1 MMDGNFL
8 PSCQMVIDGSD
19 FRFGGGDH
27 RARAIGD
34 VSSFSK
40 KRDVTCHEAE
50 GNAIALRFCV
60 RALLGRSDGV
70 RKLLA
75 RTISYKAPRR
85 YGQFQSYLQNVLPMI
100 PTY

>member
-8 PSCQMVIDGSD
+8 PSCQMVIDWSD
-19 FRFGGGDH
+19 FRFCGGDH

-50 GNAIALRFCV
+50 GNAI
-60 RALLGRSDGV
+60 
-70 RKLLA
+70 
-75 RTISYKAPRR
+75 
-85 YGQFQSYLQNVLPMI
+85 
-100 PTY
+100 